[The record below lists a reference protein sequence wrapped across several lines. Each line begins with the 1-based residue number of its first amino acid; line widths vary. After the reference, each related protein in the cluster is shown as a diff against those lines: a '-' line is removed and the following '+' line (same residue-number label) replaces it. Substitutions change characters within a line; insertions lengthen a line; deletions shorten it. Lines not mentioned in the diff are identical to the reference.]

1 MKKILFI
8 SLFLLCVI
16 SASIFLYFFTEKQNK
31 EEKEEKFVNELFYK
45 RLSPISRGARVTFLT
60 PNQIKTIDIFG
71 NYEIAP
77 CRLVENTET
86 LIALKCLEYNQIF
99 IYKYAIRHCDASDDY
114 CYESDWFVREYVYSS
129 DENDFD
135 SIATF
140 VIK

>member
-45 RLSPISRGARVTFLT
+45 RLSPISRDTRVTFLT
-60 PNQIKTIDIFG
+60 PNQQKTIDIFG
-71 NYEIAP
+71 NYETDN
-77 CRLVENTET
+77 CKMLENTDTYIT
-86 LIALKCLEYNQIF
+86 LECIEYNQI
-99 IYKYAIRHCDASDDY
+99 IIHTYTIRHCDASDDY
-114 CYESDWFVREYVYSS
+114 CYESDWFVRDYSRTPN
-129 DENDFD
+129 ED
-135 SIATF
+135 SFNSISTF